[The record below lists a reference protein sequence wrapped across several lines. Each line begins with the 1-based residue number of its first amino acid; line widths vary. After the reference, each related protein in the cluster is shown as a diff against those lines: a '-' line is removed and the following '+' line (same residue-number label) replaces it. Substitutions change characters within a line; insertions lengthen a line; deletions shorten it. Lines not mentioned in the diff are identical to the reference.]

1 MKRWRRCA
9 LAAAVAAGALQA
21 SAVRAATTSAT
32 LALQVE
38 VVGGCEV
45 GDASL
50 DFGTYQSGQADDL
63 VVNTRLVLSNCT
75 VDSVVVELDGGQAG
89 DTRGRR
95 LTGPGGA
102 TLSYQLFKGPN
113 LGNMFGNNGDGR
125 TIDMTGRTSLNV
137 PVYGR
142 IRGGQTVPSG
152 TYTDT
157 INVTLT
163 F

>member
-21 SAVRAATTSAT
+21 SSVRAATTSAT